1 MDFLIIAFSIFVV
14 IRLITKATEAMKKQ
28 LEHNEPEPQ
37 KPAPEPADITLLK
50 EIRDILKK
58 QQMDK

>member
-1 MDFLIIAFSIFVV
+1 MV